1 MTEEQIISAWNLLAK
16 KKLKEADAALR
27 IAEDGVVVTSIEAD
41 TPLAQ
46 ARVGLWQAT
55 KHYAAKEYDAA
66 RASLDAVDEWL
77 RKAGETTDNTV
88 KKEVDALDKKLAELK
103 QKLAK

>member
-46 ARVGLWQAT
+46 ARVGL
-55 KHYAAKEYDAA
+55 
-66 RASLDAVDEWL
+66 
-77 RKAGETTDNTV
+77 
-88 KKEVDALDKKLAELK
+88 
-103 QKLAK
+103 